1 MMSSILQAFE
11 GEPKTVMVTDK
22 GKTVI
27 TVEASHLRPTVAQEA
42 DEAAKLGAWL
52 LFLAPL
58 GIGYMI
64 QEFNTLL
71 GCMMAAGVV
80 AKGPLSFCF
89 RETAREVAKVRFTET
104 GIEMSWNGQWRTFD
118 RHHTHRFVLLEHD
131 RTGAE
136 KDDLDFQQRL
146 GSVKGQAKPVTR
158 YYSAAFIVAFEY
170 FGQRF
175 DIAEVMGR
183 KEATAIVARLALCD
197 EMMNGIVNSKPT
209 VVQKPEDE
217 WQELPGGLS

>member
-1 MMSSILQAFE
+1 MSSILQAFE

-27 TVEASHLRPTVAQEA
+27 AVEASHLRPTVAQEA
-42 DEAAKLGAWL
+42 DEAARFGAWL

-71 GCMMAAGVV
+71 GCTMAAGVV
-80 AKGPLSFCF
+80 AKGPLSFCL
-89 RETAREVAKVRFTET
+89 RETAREVAKVRFTEAS
-104 GIEMSWNGQWRTFD
+104 IEMSWNGQWRTFD
-118 RHHTHRFVLLEHD
+118 RNHTHRFVLLEHD
-131 RTGAE
+131 KTRAE
-136 KDDLDFQQRL
+136 NDDLDFQQRL
-146 GSVKGQAKPVTR
+146 GSVKGQAKPIRR

-183 KEATAIVARLALCD
+183 KEAAAIVARLALCD
-197 EMMNGIVNSKPT
+197 EMMNSIVNSKPT